1 VFGGLVF
8 FGFTGSGGSAVLPC
22 WFSSTSSLLSFNSAD
37 FSGSICCSCGSET
50 FFCRSGVFALDVLLP
65 SLLSQMCFVYLPLFP
80 DSFSSLLRF
89 AGHIALRFTSAA
101 SEELG
106 LNLFQSLSEFG

>member
-1 VFGGLVF
+1 LVLQVAAAPSCYLV
-8 FGFTGSGGSAVLPC
+8 GSLQPVRCLLRVAIV
-22 WFSSTSSLLSFNSAD
+22 STRQI
-37 FSGSICCSCGSET
+37 SGSICCSCGSET
-50 FFCRSGVFALDVLLP
+50 FLCRSGVFALDVLLP

-89 AGHIALRFTSAA
+89 AGHIALGFTSAA